1 MIQEDDN
8 AGLIARMEILEKELT
23 ELQNALRTKMSPN
36 VVRYLSVQLPYDQV
50 KVSDAADFE
59 RPFDNVR
66 AVFDK
71 ETGNLVY
78 IGLIDDLPF

>member
-1 MIQEDDN
+1 MFQEDDTEY
-8 AGLIARMEILEKELT
+8 LVTRMNKLEAELT
-23 ELQNALRTKMSPN
+23 ELQNALRKKMSPN

>member
-1 MIQEDDN
+1 MFQEDDTEY
-8 AGLIARMEILEKELT
+8 LVTRMNKLEAELT
-23 ELQNALRTKMSPN
+23 ELQNALRKKMSPN
-36 VVRYLSVQLPYDQV
+36 VVRYLSVHMSHDQV
-50 KVSDAADFE
+50 KVSDDADFE

>member
-1 MIQEDDN
+1 MFQEEDAN
-8 AGLIARMEILEKELT
+8 YLITRMNKLEAELI
-23 ELQNALRTKMSPN
+23 ELQNVLKKKISPN

-78 IGLIDDLPF
+78 IGLVDDLPF

>member
-1 MIQEDDN
+1 MIQNDDTES
-8 AGLIARMEILEKELT
+8 LVARIEILEAEITELT
-23 ELQNALRTKMSPN
+23 NKIKNNYHA
-36 VVRYLSVQLPYDQV
+36 VRYCSIELSHDQV
-50 KVSDAADFE
+50 KVSAAADFE